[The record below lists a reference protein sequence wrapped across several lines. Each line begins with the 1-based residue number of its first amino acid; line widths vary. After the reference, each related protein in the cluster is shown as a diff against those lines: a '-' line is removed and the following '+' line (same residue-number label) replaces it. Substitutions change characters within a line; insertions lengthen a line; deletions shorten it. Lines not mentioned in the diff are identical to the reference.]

1 MYVSQ
6 TLSFKLP
13 VYIGDQVVGE
23 VQATNVRENKNRYFK
38 FRHYRLVHFFE
49 LVMILFLLKCL
60 SMLFSAKFKTRCYKN
75 GDILVL
81 EGEALALLPNLD
93 YRAVEV

>member
-1 MYVSQ
+1 
-6 TLSFKLP
+6 
-13 VYIGDQVVGE
+13 
-23 VQATNVRENKNRYFK
+23 
-38 FRHYRLVHFFE
+38 
-49 LVMILFLLKCL
+49 
-60 SMLFSAKFKTRCYKN
+60 MLFSAKFKTRCYKN